1 MKDILI
7 NVNPSDTQV
16 CIVENGE
23 LVEFWVERKNLTRL
37 VGNIYKGK
45 VQNVLNG
52 MQAAFV
58 NIGLEKN
65 AFLFA
70 GDTLEYG
77 E

>member
-37 VGNIYKGK
+37 C
-45 VQNVLNG
+45 
-52 MQAAFV
+52 
-58 NIGLEKN
+58 
-65 AFLFA
+65 
-70 GDTLEYG
+70 
-77 E
+77 